1 MPSHRTDGRARRTMS
16 PPRLTAILLALN
28 LAGTTACSSLL
39 DVDTPGRVPVDALD
53 DPSLAAV
60 LEAGAIQQF
69 QCAFAQYVAT
79 AGVLTGEYIVSN
91 FFVDATIGGWRGV
104 ETTTEP
110 GSCPTARTTTS
121 LGFYTPLQQARFQLD
136 DAAARVGAFTDA
148 QVPNRS
154 RILAEM
160 AAYGGYSY
168 TLLGEGMCE
177 MTIDRG
183 PRMTRAQVFA
193 IAETRFTE
201 ALALAATANDASL
214 RNMAYVGRARTR
226 LNLANLAGAAADA
239 ALVPAGYVRLAE
251 FSETTP
257 ARENRLFNLTI
268 RNDFLS
274 VGPAYRGLTVGT
286 QADPRV
292 RVTNSGR
299 TGPDAVTPMWVQQK
313 FTGSGA
319 VGLPIASWAE
329 AQLILA
335 EASGGQTAVDAINR
349 VRAAAGVAPLVVSPG
364 SDITALVLE
373 ERRRQLFSEGH
384 RLGDMLRK
392 NIPFATGL
400 NHKAQSYGPT
410 TCVPLPDVETQN
422 NPNLGA

>member
-1 MPSHRTDGRARRTMS
+1 MS

-28 LAGTTACSSLL
+28 LASTTACSSLL

-53 DPSLAAV
+53 DPALVTV

-91 FFVDATIGGWRGV
+91 FFVDANTWGWRGV
-104 ETTTEP
+104 ETRTAP
-110 GSCPTARTTTS
+110 GSCPTSRTTTS

-136 DAAARVGAFTDA
+136 DAAARIAAFTDA

-154 RILAEM
+154 KILAEM
-160 AAYGGYSY
+160 AAYGGYAY

-177 MTIDRG
+177 MTIDKG

-193 IAETRFTE
+193 IAETRFTD
-201 ALALAATANDASL
+201 ALALATTANDASL

-226 LNLANLAGAAADA
+226 LNLGNLAGAAADA
-239 ALVPAGYVRLAE
+239 VQVPAGYVRLAE

-257 ARENRLFNLTI
+257 ARENRLYNLTI

-292 RVTNSGR
+292 RVTNAGR
-299 TGPDAVTPMWVQQK
+299 IGQDGVTPMWIQQK

-349 VRAAAGVAPLVVSPG
+349 VRAAGGVAPLIVSAG
-364 SDITALVLE
+364 SDIPALVLE

-392 NIPFATGL
+392 NIPFPTGV
-400 NHKAQSYGPT
+400 NHKAQTYGPT
-410 TCVPLPDVETQN
+410 TCAPLPDIETQN